1 MTKQETVGGAE
12 RRGALGR
19 AAYSWGVFTSVGHV
33 LDNLEAPHDDVVDK
47 VAPAS
52 QPIPAS
58 VTIEG
63 TNNV

>member
-1 MTKQETVGGAE
+1 M
-12 RRGALGR
+12 
-19 AAYSWGVFTSVGHV
+19 GHV
-33 LDNLEAPHDDVVDK
+33 LDNLEAPNDDVVEK

-52 QPIPAS
+52 QPISAS

>member
-1 MTKQETVGGAE
+1 M
-12 RRGALGR
+12 
-19 AAYSWGVFTSVGHV
+19 GHV
-33 LDNLEAPHDDVVDK
+33 LDNLDALYDHVVEE

-63 TNNV
+63 SNNV